1 MSEEVKNFIDKM
13 AQNDMVG
20 AGDAFKDALRSKVGD
35 ALDVKRQ
42 DTASAMFKAEP
53 HSDPKPEIAGTGT
66 FTQDGHFAELKNS
79 EMMRE
84 RLNLAREVRDY
95 IGKYYSVNY
104 VRRNI
109 LRQTETEIKKM
120 DAEIKK
126 EIEDGII
133 SSPEVQTTG
142 SDDLI

>member
-53 HSDPKPEIAGTGT
+53 HSDPKPEISGTGT
-66 FTQDGHFAELKNS
+66 FTQDGQVEPTGANAQAQETQP
-79 EMMRE
+79 ETP
-84 RLNLAREVRDY
+84 EV
-95 IGKYYSVNY
+95 S
-104 VRRNI
+104 
-109 LRQTETEIKKM
+109 
-120 DAEIKK
+120 DAESQPTIT
-126 EIEDGII
+126 EQP
-133 SSPEVQTTG
+133 SV
-142 SDDLI
+142 